1 MAENENNR
9 VVCKFFVMLAVI
21 KKYQLGYFI
30 QLLKSNSKELWTV
43 HPSLYKADGLLAVRV
58 CMRKRPII
66 FINVINSFSWD
77 FSVILS
83 LNERQNFFYKHG
95 QLRRLGTCLWHKKSK
110 LTNYLSF
117 INRESRLCS
126 FVNTA
131 SYVREV
137 WTVHYHVTILRFLYV
152 KNVTVSINI
161 YTHYVKAVRCT

>member
-9 VVCKFFVMLAVI
+9 VVCKFCVMLAVI

-77 FSVILS
+77 LSVILS
-83 LNERQNFFYKHG
+83 LNERSVMKTWNV
-95 QLRRLGTCLWHKKSK
+95 
-110 LTNYLSF
+110 
-117 INRESRLCS
+117 
-126 FVNTA
+126 FVT
-131 SYVREV
+131 
-137 WTVHYHVTILRFLYV
+137 
-152 KNVTVSINI
+152 
-161 YTHYVKAVRCT
+161 